1 MANAFIITVQ
11 ALSKRNTTA
20 QALYRKNKALIVA
33 LLLIVFLFG
42 LGGITVPNFLSFPQV
57 LLTIKLASF
66 IALFGLC
73 QMVVIAAGGD
83 GLDLSVGYTATLTAV
98 LTTYVMDGK
107 NANLVLAIG
116 IAIALG
122 IAIGLLNGL
131 FAAYVKLPPLV
142 VTLAMANILQ
152 GAINVYTAGQNI
164 TGRPSPILRVVAAQS
179 TGIFP
184 NILFLLIVV
193 AVLVMIVLYKTKWG
207 IMLFGT
213 GANERAA
220 YLSGVSIRRVRCVAF
235 VVSATLASLIGL
247 LLVGNM
253 GMAFKDMG
261 SNYVMPSI
269 AAAVVG
275 GVSLS
280 GGSGNYVGVILGAV
294 FLQTLTNLLV
304 ALGWGD
310 AGKWTGF
317 GIVLFI
323 LLIVYVS
330 NRRRR

>member
-1 MANAFIITVQ
+1 MGNAFTITAQ
-11 ALSKRNTTA
+11 ALSRRNITA
-20 QALYRKNKALIVA
+20 QTLYRKNKAIIVA

-42 LGGITVPNFLSFPQV
+42 LGGVAVSNFLSFSQV

-73 QMVVIAAGGD
+73 QMIVIAAGGD
-83 GLDLSVGYTATLTAV
+83 GLDLSVGYAATLTAV

-107 NANLVLAIG
+107 DENLMLAIG

-122 IAIGLLNGL
+122 LVIGLLNGL
-131 FAAYVKLPPLV
+131 FTAYVKLPPLV

-152 GAINVYTAGQNI
+152 GAINVYTAGTNI
-164 TGRPSPILRVVAAQS
+164 TGRPSPILHVVAAQS

-184 NILFLLIVV
+184 NILFLLIV
-193 AVLVMIVLYKTKWG
+193 AAALVMIVLHKTKWG
-207 IMLFGT
+207 LMLFGA
-213 GANERAA
+213 GANERTA
-220 YLSGVSIRRVRCVAF
+220 YLSGVSTRRVRCIAF
-235 VVSATLASLIGL
+235 VVSGVLASLIGL

-280 GGSGNYVGVILGAV
+280 GGNGNYIGVILGAI

-330 NRRRR
+330 NRRKR

>member
-1 MANAFIITVQ
+1 MGNAVTVAAQ
-11 ALSKRNTTA
+11 VFSKRNLTA
-20 QALYRKNKALIVA
+20 QALYRKNKAIIVA
-33 LLLIVFLFG
+33 LLLIVFLFC
-42 LGGITVPNFLSFPQV
+42 LGGVTVTNFLSFPQV

-83 GLDLSVGYTATLTAV
+83 GLDLSVGYAATLTAV

-107 NANLVLAIG
+107 NENLWMAIA

-122 IAIGLLNGL
+122 LVIGLLNGL

-142 VTLAMANILQ
+142 VTLAMANVLQ
-152 GAINVYTAGQNI
+152 GAINVYTAGTNI

-193 AVLVMIVLYKTKWG
+193 AAVVMIILYKTKWG
-207 IMLFGT
+207 LMLFGT

-220 YLSGVSIRRVRCVAF
+220 YLSGANIRRVRCIAF
-235 VVSATLASLIGL
+235 VVSGVLASLIGL

-280 GGSGNYVGVILGAV
+280 GGNGNYIGVILGAV

-330 NRRRR
+330 NRRKR